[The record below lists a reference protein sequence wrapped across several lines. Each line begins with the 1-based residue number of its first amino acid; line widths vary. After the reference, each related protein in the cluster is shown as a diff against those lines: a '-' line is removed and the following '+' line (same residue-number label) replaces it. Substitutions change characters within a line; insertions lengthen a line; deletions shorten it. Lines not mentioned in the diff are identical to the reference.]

1 VAPFRKASLQIP
13 VTLFVAAALTL
24 PSAAPA
30 LANQPHR
37 SIPAANPAAL
47 GSQPNI
53 VIHDRVLP
61 RRSGAR
67 SAQASTIIP
76 SDASSGIYQ
85 ANGMSIEIALSAS
98 YDPAAEESQGW
109 ADFLGNLPQH
119 SDASTMTVYFAP
131 LDEMQSICGADADA
145 CYDPNE
151 KVLVLLGETAP
162 DGASIEEVAAHEFG
176 HHIANERDNSP
187 WSADAWG
194 PKRWA
199 TYQGICQGVPTHKF
213 FPDDEGDHYEL
224 NPAEGWAETYR
235 VAAGQNPSDW
245 SIVSNLFKHGAAGQS
260 AARRDATNPW
270 PGNVAKTVSGS
281 FKARAAAVKRIK
293 LSVPLDGRVSVS
305 ASTGGMKV
313 ALELFDGADRKRLAS
328 SASASRAS
336 SLRSNVCGQ
345 RSVVVHLKRSAGSGN
360 YKLTTSL
367 PAP

>member
-1 VAPFRKASLQIP
+1 MAPFRKSNLPIRATFFLAIALALAVSAP
-13 VTLFVAAALTL
+13 AVAA
-24 PSAAPA
+24 PSEP
-30 LANQPHR
+30 
-37 SIPAANPAAL
+37 SIPAARPGLL
-47 GSQPNI
+47 GAQPNV
-53 VIHDRVLP
+53 VIHDAVLP
-61 RRSGAR
+61 LRRGAR
-67 SAQASTIIP
+67 AAAASGIIP
-76 SDASSGIYQ
+76 STASSGTYPSH
-85 ANGMSIEIALSAS
+85 GMMIKIAVSRS
-98 YDPAAEESQGW
+98 YTPNAAESQSW
-109 ADFLGNLPQH
+109 ADFLGGLPQH
-119 SDASTMTVYFAP
+119 GDASSMTVYFAP
-131 LDEMQSICGADADA
+131 LKEMQSICGVDSDA
-145 CYDPNE
+145 CYDPGE
-151 KVLVLLGETAP
+151 EVLVLLGETAP

-176 HHIANERDNSP
+176 HHIANNRNNAP
-187 WSADAWG
+187 WSADSWG

-213 FPDDEGDHYEL
+213 YPDDEGAHYDL